1 MARVM
6 IVEDDADLL
15 RLLAIRLRKA
25 GHDVVEEAD
34 SSIALDLMR
43 LDRPDAVI
51 LDWMMPLLSGVELSR
66 QIRREP
72 GLERV
77 PVLMLTAKSS
87 AEDAEEAQGAGVDAF
102 LSKPCSAAELL
113 NRLDA
118 VIEAKGRL
126 RDFSA

>member
-25 GHDVVEEAD
+25 GHEVVEEAD

-66 QIRREP
+66 QIRQEP

-87 AEDAEEAQGAGVDAF
+87 AEDAEEAQRAGVDAF

-113 NRLDA
+113 HRLEA
-118 VIEAKGRL
+118 VIEAKARL

>member
-25 GHDVVEEAD
+25 GHDVVEESD

-66 QIRREP
+66 QIRQEP

-87 AEDAEEAQGAGVDAF
+87 AEDAEEAQRAGVDAF

-113 NRLDA
+113 HRLEA
-118 VIEAKGRL
+118 VIEAKARL

>member
-66 QIRREP
+66 QIRQEP

-87 AEDAEEAQGAGVDAF
+87 AEDAEEAQRAGVDAF

-113 NRLDA
+113 HRLEA
-118 VIEAKGRL
+118 VIEAKARL
-126 RDFSA
+126 RAFSA